1 MDFSK
6 EPQVNRYIKFCI
18 LFSRITIRSHGL
30 VIRSL
35 EFCNPF
41 FQIAIVSSTLKIRSL
56 GLQFVTSNKA
66 ICSLGFNPFPRIKQ
80 SILPNCNL
88 FPRFQQFQSKNG
100 LQYSIY
106 NDLLMAFFFKSPCL
120 FRALVVL

>member
-18 LFSRITIRSHGL
+18 PFSRITIHSHGL
-30 VIRSL
+30 VIRPI

-41 FQIAIVSSTLKIRSL
+41 SQIVSSNLTICSL
-56 GLQFVTSNKA
+56 GLQFVPSNKE
-66 ICSLGFNPFPRIKQ
+66 ICSLGFNHFPRIKQ
-80 SILPNCNL
+80 SVLPNCNP

-100 LQYSIY
+100 LQNSTY
-106 NDLLMAFFFKSPCL
+106 NDLLMAFFLKSPCL
-120 FRALVVL
+120 LRAFVVL